1 MLRLRYA
8 HHGLFEGH
16 SGSMA
21 NSPVQDLEE
30 VGVNE
35 HEGAV
40 LGLIARYQPVTRY
53 QLYKAFKDLPTTSY
67 NASKGSL
74 YPLVGR
80 MIDRG
85 FVQTGGAK
93 GPRQGEVLKLTR
105 LGNKALTGWII
116 QTGPEQSFT
125 RDPLLLRMMSLS
137 DLKRSERVRW
147 IADAKGA
154 ILEKKRELNEH
165 GQSAEGPYM
174 DIVQG
179 IALSMIEAK
188 LEWLDRLL
196 IQVVNET
203 DKKGS
208 APGFQ
213 SQVATITN

>member
-1 MLRLRYA
+1 
-8 HHGLFEGH
+8 
-16 SGSMA
+16 MA
-21 NSPVQDLEE
+21 NKRIQDLDE
-30 VGVNE
+30 VSVNE

-40 LGLIARYQPVTRY
+40 LGLIARCQPVTRY

-74 YPLVGR
+74 YPLVER
-80 MIDRG
+80 MIDRD
-85 FVQTGGAK
+85 FVQTGGLR
-93 GPRQGEVLKLTR
+93 GPRQGEVLKITR
-105 LGNKALTGWII
+105 LGKRALTGWIL

-137 DLKRSERVRW
+137 DLKPSERVRW
-147 IADAKGA
+147 IANAKAA

-165 GQSAEGPYM
+165 GQSADGPYM

-196 IQVVNET
+196 IQIVKET
-203 DKKGS
+203 DE
-208 APGFQ
+208 
-213 SQVATITN
+213 